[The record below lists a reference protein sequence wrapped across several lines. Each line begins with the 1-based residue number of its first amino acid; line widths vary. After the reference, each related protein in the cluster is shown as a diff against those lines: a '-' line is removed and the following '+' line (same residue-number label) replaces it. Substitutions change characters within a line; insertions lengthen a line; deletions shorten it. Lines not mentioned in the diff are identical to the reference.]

1 MVSVIIPSYNSE
13 KTIARCLTALQNQT
27 YKGDYEIILVDS
39 SADRT
44 PQIVRENFPDVR
56 FFHFDQKT
64 DPGTARNHG
73 LKNSGGDPVL
83 FIDSDCLAEKD
94 WIERMVQT
102 HQKEA
107 HMAVGGAV
115 LNGNDPK
122 NQVAWA
128 GYMAE
133 FREFLPE
140 YPKRTV
146 AHIPTCNISYKR
158 KIFEQIAPFHPK
170 YYPQEDL
177 EFNYRLRQS
186 GHAILFNPQI
196 KIRHNH
202 RTDLKSFYGHQQRV
216 GQITARMLKILP
228 LQGSVLARNRLLAL
242 LSVPLLPLVKFAR
255 TVFIFM
261 KKQPRTLLRNPLA
274 ILIFFTGLVPWMAGF
289 VQGAWAGNITEAEGR

>member
-13 KTIARCLTALQNQT
+13 KTIAACLKALQSQT
-27 YKGDYEIILVDS
+27 YSGEYEIILVDS
-39 SADRT
+39 SQDRT

-56 FFHFDQKT
+56 FFHFPQKT
-64 DPGTARNHG
+64 DPGTARNYG
-73 LKNSGGDPVL
+73 LKNSSGDPVL

-94 WIERMVQT
+94 WIERMVET
-102 HQKEA
+102 HQKKE

-128 GYMAE
+128 GYFAE

-140 YPKRTV
+140 YPKHTA

-158 KIFEQIAPFHPK
+158 TIFERIEPFHPR

-177 EFNYRLRQS
+177 EFNYRLRQAGYS
-186 GHAILFNPQI
+186 ILFNPQI

-202 RTDLKSFYGHQQRV
+202 RTRLKSFYGHQHRV
-216 GQITARMLKILP
+216 GQITSRMLRILP
-228 LQGSVLARNRLLAL
+228 LEGSTLARNRWLAV
-242 LSVPLLPLVKFAR
+242 LSFPVLPLVKFAR
-255 TVFIFM
+255 TMLIFM
-261 KKQPRTLLRNPLA
+261 QKQPRTLLGNPLA
-274 ILIFFTGLVPWMAGF
+274 VLIFFTGLFPWMVGF
-289 VQGAWAGNITEAEGR
+289 LQGVLAKNISEAEAL